1 MKRLLVFPLLA
12 LAVCAQDIKIPVN
25 VENLAAK
32 AVGTVDIT
40 LDASM
45 LQLAGGFL
53 SDKKPD
59 EAEARRLISGLKG
72 IYVRSFEFA
81 KPGEYS
87 PADVEAVRTQLRAP
101 LWSRIV
107 GVRGRRDGEN
117 AEVFLKKENDRVTG
131 LAVIAADPK
140 SLTIV
145 NIVGNINPE
154 DLSRLGGQ
162 FGIPRL
168 ESERKEDK
176 K

>member
-1 MKRLLVFPLLA
+1 MKRILVLALLA
-12 LAVCAQDIKIPVN
+12 LGLGAQDFQIPVN
-25 VENLAAK
+25 IEKLAAK
-32 AVGTVDIT
+32 AVDTVDVT

-45 LQLAGGFL
+45 LQFAGTFL
-53 SDKKPD
+53 SDKKPE
-59 EAEARRLISGLKG
+59 EAQARQLINGLKG
-72 IYVRSFEFA
+72 IYVRSFEFE

-87 PADVEAVRTQLRAP
+87 AADVEAIRVQLKAP

-107 GVRGRRDGEN
+107 GVRSKREGEN
-117 AEVFLKKENDRVTG
+117 AEVFLKRENNKVTG

-145 NIVGNINPE
+145 NIVGAINPE

-168 ESERKEDK
+168 EAPKEEK